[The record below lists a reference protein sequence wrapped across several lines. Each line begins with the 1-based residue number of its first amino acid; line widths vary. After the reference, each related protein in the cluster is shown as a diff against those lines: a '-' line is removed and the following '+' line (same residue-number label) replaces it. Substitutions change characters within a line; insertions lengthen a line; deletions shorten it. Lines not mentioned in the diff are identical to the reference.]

1 MSENTKPC
9 VNFNEN
15 GKVIYKKDS
24 KGFEEWY
31 EYDKNNNEIHYKD
44 SNGYEEWYEYD
55 KNGNCIHY
63 KDSNMVRKE
72 NVFM

>member
-1 MSENTKPC
+1 MSTKQYKELYMEYDEN
-9 VNFNEN
+9 NNL
-15 GKVIYKKDS
+15 IHYKDS

-31 EYDKNNNEIHYKD
+31 EYDE
-44 SNGYEEWYEYD
+44 
-55 KNGNCIHY
+55 NGNCIHY